1 MNCFVE
7 YFHAEMKRF
16 DIICIQ
22 PILNIFYI
30 QLRCSESYFN
40 CDMTV
45 DHLIMN
51 GELGNTE
58 IFDLSEYPF
67 TIKNQSQFKKEN
79 SRQIF
84 GVKNSVNKSLITF
97 EFKSY
102 NDWCPLFK
110 DKISSIADV
119 KINSTFFIYVQ
130 EQFLRLLN
138 YFVTEFLGVL
148 SKPNNL
154 NNEEKKEEKDNKRDM
169 NFFKLNISMN
179 NPQIILKPRIYF
191 EENIILD
198 LGILNLTNNYS
209 KVYGKV
215 FKEEWRWLS
224 TYQIKIQNMIMEKN
238 NFKLL
243 EDSNGIINMHFTL
256 QTENDINDY
265 SYQFDLFF
273 DCFELTLRQ
282 SDYTFLMSCLD
293 LNILYTDNQ
302 NDDYDYEKFYLNSPF
317 KKNER
322 SDLEMKELM
331 ENI

>member
-1 MNCFVE
+1 
-7 YFHAEMKRF
+7 
-16 DIICIQ
+16 
-22 PILNIFYI
+22 
-30 QLRCSESYFN
+30 
-40 CDMTV
+40 MTV

-154 NNEEKKEEKDNKRDM
+154 KKKKKKEEKDNKS
-169 NFFKLNISMN
+169 NTHKNINENKNKENTLFNSN
-179 NPQIILKPRIYF
+179 INKNP
-191 EENIILD
+191 EMVD
-198 LGILNLTNNYS
+198 ILNN
-209 KVYGKV
+209 
-215 FKEEWRWLS
+215 E
-224 TYQIKIQNMIMEKN
+224 Q
-238 NFKLL
+238 KLYL
-243 EDSNGIINMHFTL
+243 AAL
-256 QTENDINDY
+256 DINY
-265 SYQFDLFF
+265 FMYFSVTV
-273 DCFELTLRQ
+273 C
-282 SDYTFLMSCLD
+282 
-293 LNILYTDNQ
+293 
-302 NDDYDYEKFYLNSPF
+302 
-317 KKNER
+317 
-322 SDLEMKELM
+322 
-331 ENI
+331 